1 MIQLASPHLGMQP
14 PLFFDQV
21 QDELIF
27 SCLLLLP
34 LFGLKVGLTADAKPG
49 YGGLGGYLAGLP
61 NMVYDFLPKFFLRS
75 RPKASLA
82 TVSVASNIRLSSVLC
97 ASADS
102 SSATR
107 RWSALMPCWSLAV

>member
-1 MIQLASPHLGMQP
+1 MVQLAPAHLGMQP
-14 PLFFDQV
+14 PFFFDQV

-27 SCLLLLP
+27 SFLLLLP
-34 LFGLKVGLTADAKPG
+34 LLGLKVGLAADAKPG
-49 YGGLGGYLAGLP
+49 HGGLSGHLARLP
-61 NMVYDFLPKFFLRS
+61 DMVYDFLPKFFLRS

-82 TVSVASNIRLSSVLC
+82 TVSVAANIRLSKVLC

-107 RWSALMPCWSLAV
+107 RLSALMPCWSSAV